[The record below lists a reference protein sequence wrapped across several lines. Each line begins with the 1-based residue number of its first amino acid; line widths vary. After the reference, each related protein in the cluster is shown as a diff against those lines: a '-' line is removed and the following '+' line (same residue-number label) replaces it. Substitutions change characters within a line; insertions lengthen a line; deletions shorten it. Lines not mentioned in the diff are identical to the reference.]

1 MAAAQACNGN
11 HSLLQP
17 LVLLIADAV
26 IRTCNIFVGW
36 LSIIVVG

>member
-1 MAAAQACNGN
+1 VAAAQACNGN

-26 IRTCNIFVGW
+26 VRACYIFVGW
-36 LSIIVVG
+36 LSIVVVG